1 MFCAYHSADP
11 GQWVRMPYYLLWFFQ
26 FVILLNRHRRTNI
39 FWPFSSRFISSR
51 FMKSWSVTVKTVWY
65 LKLAGQT
72 VKTVRSNGQNRQISR
87 DWAILVL
94 LVSSTL
100 KRDKQKYA
108 RSFKKKRDER
118 DLTVRRSNDD
128 RPPVPA
134 SEQKSITAFL
144 KNLMYPC

>member
-1 MFCAYHSADP
+1 
-11 GQWVRMPYYLLWFFQ
+11 
-26 FVILLNRHRRTNI
+26 
-39 FWPFSSRFISSR
+39 
-51 FMKSWSVTVKTVWY
+51 MKSWSVTVKTVWY
-65 LKLAGQT
+65 LKSAGQT

-134 SEQKSITAFL
+134 QEAKFHSGNRIYIQERKNSKEKLSFFGEL
-144 KNLMYPC
+144 KL

>member
-1 MFCAYHSADP
+1 
-11 GQWVRMPYYLLWFFQ
+11 
-26 FVILLNRHRRTNI
+26 
-39 FWPFSSRFISSR
+39 
-51 FMKSWSVTVKTVWY
+51 MKSWSVTVKTVWY
-65 LKLAGQT
+65 LKSAGQT